1 MGLDEAFITYV
12 VERLK
17 PLGTIS
23 AKRVFGCCGIFCD
36 GKMFCKISPSQTVS
50 LKADEEAARI
60 YAEAGM
66 RKSGKMN
73 YYELSAE
80 QMENDEVLL
89 EFGRMAQRASSRT
102 SYAATPPVSQPRAR
116 AYETPQASPVSIH
129 SVRR

>member
-1 MGLDEAFITYV
+1 MALDDAFITCIT
-12 VERLK
+12 ERLK

-23 AKRVFGCCGIFCD
+23 TKRMFGGCGIFCD

-50 LKADEEAARI
+50 LKADEETARM

-80 QMENDEVLL
+80 QLENDKVFL
-89 EFGRMAQRASSRT
+89 EFAQRA
-102 SYAATPPVSQPRAR
+102 QH
-116 AYETPQASPVSIH
+116 ASTQT
-129 SVRR
+129 